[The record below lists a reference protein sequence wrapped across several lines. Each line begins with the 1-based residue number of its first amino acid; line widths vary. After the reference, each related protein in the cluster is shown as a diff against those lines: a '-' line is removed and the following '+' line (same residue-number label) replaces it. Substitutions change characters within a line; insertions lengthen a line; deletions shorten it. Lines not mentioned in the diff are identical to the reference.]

1 MLPEMCL
8 VQCRLDLFNV
18 TCEDVCYESLSVHDF
33 TRCRYCM
40 PDTCEMHGLVQGND
54 GLYHVNADLWGVARH
69 NESNQIRLSKA
80 DWRVTM
86 GPSESGATRRA
97 RRNGRG
103 EERSRSLRVCEE
115 RALLPSRQTYSR
127 LHKNTLLWHREG
139 ADAHPSETIQTRV
152 ITRVSLTP
160 ASNHIELN
168 SLVQIDAFYSTVVKH
183 SRKRSDSYRG
193 RCTAIPGL
201 RGRLTVASSVFIKQM
216 SSLWPEEWGKSY
228 VSRETS
234 FIPQSCVTLSACTS
248 SSASI

>member
-1 MLPEMCL
+1 
-8 VQCRLDLFNV
+8 
-18 TCEDVCYESLSVHDF
+18 
-33 TRCRYCM
+33 M

-69 NESNQIRLSKA
+69 NESTQIRLSKA

-160 ASNHIELN
+160 ASNLIELN
-168 SLVQIDAFYSTVVKH
+168 SLVQIDAFY
-183 SRKRSDSYRG
+183 G
-193 RCTAIPGL
+193 
-201 RGRLTVASSVFIKQM
+201 SSGVRV
-216 SSLWPEEWGKSY
+216 G
-228 VSRETS
+228 
-234 FIPQSCVTLSACTS
+234 
-248 SSASI
+248 